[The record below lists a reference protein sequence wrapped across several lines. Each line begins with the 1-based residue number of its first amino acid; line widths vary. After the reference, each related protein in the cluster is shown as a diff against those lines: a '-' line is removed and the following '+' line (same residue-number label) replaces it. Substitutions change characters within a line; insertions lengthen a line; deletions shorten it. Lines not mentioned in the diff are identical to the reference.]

1 MIQQLMLFFL
11 LSTSTLNS
19 NFSVHFFNQWFVI
32 NFSIMFFYFLMK
44 FHNSKNLNYLTCLF
58 ITAVIPPTIYLASF
72 VTSLFMILTVL
83 VLTFRNRNIIL
94 KNLKS
99 LKLQFFFSNIFL
111 LSSNYFYLDTL
122 YVIGR
127 FWPI

>member
-1 MIQQLMLFFL
+1 MIIFGYLLKNIITNPYFFIPFISSINTFSFTRELKISSRAQLMLFFL

-44 FHNSKNLNYLTCLF
+44 FHNSENLNYLTCLF

-72 VTSLFMILTVL
+72 VTSLL
-83 VLTFRNRNIIL
+83 
-94 KNLKS
+94 
-99 LKLQFFFSNIFL
+99 
-111 LSSNYFYLDTL
+111 
-122 YVIGR
+122 
-127 FWPI
+127 